1 MEFITSPIIY
11 PINTP
16 PLQNTVIVHDNYGLI
31 IDLVAENDLDPLK
44 IQHLEGAICPG
55 FVNTH
60 CHLELSF
67 MKDKIEAGQGLHTF
81 IKEVESLKKP
91 NDEEV
96 LEAIKTTDKEMY
108 KNGIVA
114 VGDISNTSN
123 TFAFKANTSK
133 IYYHTFLEIYAFDET
148 RANAAFER
156 GLKLQAELCEFLDD
170 RIHLQSSI
178 TPHAPYS
185 VSIKLLNLFNRHAQQ
200 NNSILTIHNQ
210 ETEDENLFFK
220 EKKGSILD
228 RLKSFNIPTDTWQA
242 PGKSSLQATLPHL
255 PATNKLQLVHNTFTN
270 QDDISFA
277 NDYNQNL
284 FWCFCVNANL
294 YIENKVPN
302 VNLFTQNN
310 CNITLG
316 TDSYASNWSLSIFDE
331 IKTLQKYFPKIE
343 LNTLLTWATLNGAN
357 YLGIQNKFG
366 SIQKG
371 KTPGLNL
378 INADFKTVK
387 RLV

>member
-1 MEFITSPIIY
+1 MQFITANNIY
-11 PINTP
+11 TINNTQ
-16 PLQNTVIVHDNYGLI
+16 PLKNTVIVLGNHGLI
-31 IDLVAENDLDPLK
+31 IDLIDREELDPLK
-44 IQHLEGAICPG
+44 IQRYEGSICPG

-67 MKDKIEAGQGLHTF
+67 MRDQIQPQQGLHNF
-81 IKEVESLKKP
+81 IKEVENLKKP

-96 LEAIKTTDKEMY
+96 LEAIAIADNEMY
-108 KNGIVA
+108 INGIVA
-114 VGDISNTSN
+114 VGDIANTAN
-123 TFAFKANTSK
+123 TFTYKADSK
-133 IYYHTFLEIYAFDET
+133 TYYHNFLEIYAFDET
-148 RANAAFER
+148 RADAAFER
-156 GLKLQAELCEFLDD
+156 GLKLQEELKYYLEE
-170 RIHLQSSI
+170 RIHQQSSI

-185 VSIKLLNLFNRHAQQ
+185 ASEKLLNLFTEYSLK

-228 RLKSFNIPTDTWQA
+228 RLNYFNIPTEKWEA
-242 PGKSSLQATLPHL
+242 PGISSLQATLPHL
-255 PATNKLQLVHNTFTN
+255 PAKNKIQLVHNTFTN
-270 QDDISFA
+270 EDDILFA
-277 NDYNQNL
+277 NDYNKNL

-294 YIENKVPN
+294 YIENKMPN
-302 VNLFTQNN
+302 IVLFTQNN

-331 IKTLQKYFPKIE
+331 IKTLHNHFPYIE
-343 LNTLLTWATLNGAN
+343 INDLLTWGTLNGAK
-357 YLGIQNKFG
+357 YLGIDDKFG
-366 SIQKG
+366 SIKRG

-378 INADFKTVK
+378 ISPDFKTVK

>member
-1 MEFITSPIIY
+1 MQFITANKIY
-11 PINTP
+11 TINTK
-16 PLQNTVIVHDNYGLI
+16 PLEDVVIVIDSRGLI
-31 IDLVAENDLDPLK
+31 MDVIASKEIDPLK
-44 IQHLEGAICPG
+44 IEHHTGFICPG

-67 MKDKIEAGQGLHTF
+67 MKNKIEAAQGLHNF
-81 IKEVESLKKP
+81 IKEVETLKKP

-96 LEAIKTTDKEMY
+96 LEAIKTADNEMY
-108 KNGIVA
+108 ANGIVA

-123 TFAFKANTSK
+123 TFAYKANSSK

-148 RANAAFER
+148 RADNAFER
-156 GLKLQAELCEFLDD
+156 GLKLQNELREFLDNS
-170 RIHLQSSI
+170 IYKQSSI

-185 VSIKLLNLFNRHAQQ
+185 ASVKLLDLFSKQALKYNT
-200 NNSILTIHNQ
+200 ILTIHNQ

-228 RLKSFNIPTDTWQA
+228 RLKSFNIPTDNWQA

-255 PATNKLQLVHNTFTN
+255 PETNKLQLVHNTFTT
-270 QDDISFA
+270 QDDILFA
-277 NDYNQNL
+277 NNYNKNL

-294 YIENKVPN
+294 YIENKVPD

-310 CNITLG
+310 CAITLG

-331 IKTLQKYFPKIE
+331 IKTLHKHFPQIDFND
-343 LNTLLTWATLNGAN
+343 LFTWATINGAK
-357 YLGIQNKFG
+357 YLGIDDAFG
-366 SIQKG
+366 SIEKG

-378 INADFKTVK
+378 ISTDLKSIK
-387 RLV
+387 RLI

>member
-1 MEFITSPIIY
+1 MQFITADKIY
-11 PINTP
+11 TINTK
-16 PLQNTVIVHDNYGLI
+16 PLEDAVIVVDSRGLI
-31 IDLVAENDLDPLK
+31 MDVIASKEIDPLK
-44 IQHLEGAICPG
+44 IEHHDGFICPG

-67 MKDKIEAGQGLHTF
+67 MKDKIEAGQGLHNF
-81 IKEVESLKKP
+81 IKEVETLKKP
-91 NDEEV
+91 NDDDV
-96 LEAIKTTDKEMY
+96 LEAIKLADKEMY
-108 KNGIVA
+108 ANGIVA
-114 VGDISNTSN
+114 VGDISNTAN
-123 TFAFKANTSK
+123 TFAYKANSSK

-148 RANAAFER
+148 RADAAFER
-156 GLKLQAELCEFLDD
+156 GLKLQDELREFLDN

-185 VSIKLLNLFNRHAQQ
+185 ASVKLLDLFNKHALK

-210 ETEDENLFFK
+210 ETEDENLFFQ

-228 RLKSFNIPTDTWQA
+228 RLKSFNIPTDNWQA
-242 PGKSSLQATLPHL
+242 PVKSSLQATLPHL
-255 PATNKLQLVHNTFTN
+255 PSTDKLQLVHNTFTK
-270 QDDISFA
+270 QDDILFA
-277 NDYNQNL
+277 NDYNKNL

-310 CNITLG
+310 CAITLG

-331 IKTLQKYFPKIE
+331 IKTLHKHFPQIE
-343 LNTLLTWATLNGAN
+343 FNDLLTWATINGAK
-357 YLGIQNKFG
+357 YLGIDAAFG
-366 SIQKG
+366 TIEKG

-378 INADFKTVK
+378 ISPDLKNVK